1 MKYEEINR
9 SKHADSIFVLM
20 ADDNVRTT
28 VKKSTRDDISH

>member
-9 SKHADSIFVLM
+9 SKHADSTFALM
-20 ADDNVRTT
+20 ADENVRTT